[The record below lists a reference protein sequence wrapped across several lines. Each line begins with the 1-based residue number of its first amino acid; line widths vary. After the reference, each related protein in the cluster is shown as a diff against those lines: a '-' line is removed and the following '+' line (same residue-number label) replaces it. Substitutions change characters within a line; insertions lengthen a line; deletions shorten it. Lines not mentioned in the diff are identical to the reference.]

1 MQPLV
6 EPLRNVTA
14 GQRELYER
22 IRAYPFDQKGSLLPF
37 SARLARENG
46 WSRAYTARVI
56 TEYRRFVF
64 LAVVAGHPVA
74 PSDQVD
80 QAWHLHLL
88 YTKSYWK
95 RFCNETLNTP
105 LHHDPTEG
113 GPEERDKFRRWYEKT
128 LESYRAIFGQ
138 DPSVDIWPRPAV
150 RFDHDI
156 NFRRVNIRRSWVIP
170 KPWAGGRS

>member
-1 MQPLV
+1 M
-6 EPLRNVTA
+6 ERHEIYDRISA
-14 GQRELYER
+14 YE
-22 IRAYPFDQKGSLLPF
+22 FDEGGSVFPF

-64 LAVVAGHPVA
+64 LAVVAGHPVS
-74 PSDQVD
+74 PSDPVD

-95 RFCNETLNTP
+95 RFCAETLNTP

-113 GPEERDKFRRWYEKT
+113 GREERAKFSRWYERT
-128 LESYRAIFGQ
+128 LESYRAIFGE
-138 DPSVDIWPRPAV
+138 PPPGDIWPSPGA
-150 RFDHDI
+150 RFGDGH
-156 NFRRVNIRRSWVIP
+156 FQRVNIRHSWIIP
-170 KPWAGGRS
+170 KPWATRRRP